1 MARGRT
7 GSTRPSSRAAREIVR
22 NLSDDMVRK
31 LASIRGL
38 WLAVQNEPDKSVKD
52 MSVEFYY
59 AVGELLE
66 GKPLEQIELFKID
79 PKRVTPFIKEG

>member
-1 MARGRT
+1 MAKPRT
-7 GSTRPSSRAAREIVR
+7 GPKEIVR
-22 NLSDDMVRK
+22 ELSNDLVRK
-31 LASIRGL
+31 VASVRAL

-66 GKPLEQIELFKID
+66 GRQLSEIELHTID
-79 PKRVTPFIKEG
+79 PKRVSPHVKDG

>member
-1 MARGRT
+1 MAKPMAKTVRT
-7 GSTRPSSRAAREIVR
+7 GPKEIVR
-22 NLSDDMVRK
+22 ELSNDLARKVASVR
-31 LASIRGL
+31 AL

-66 GKPLEQIELFKID
+66 GRQLSEIELHTID
-79 PKRVTPFIKEG
+79 PKRVSPHVKDG